1 MGAYGTIHAN
11 DDKISN
17 GSGTRGFTINPNMK
31 GSNEKVR
38 EQGRDERIREEMRL
52 IDPYFEDRMYRRGD
66 S

>member
-1 MGAYGTIHAN
+1 
-11 DDKISN
+11 
-17 GSGTRGFTINPNMK
+17 MK